1 MEYVPSQSYNLSR
14 IVAGTK
20 SELQVSKI
28 STPAVDR
35 QTEEL
40 EKYRDEFIKIISET
54 SLRPF
59 NAKPIQDYCRTVQWH
74 NDLVFDCSNLMG
86 GEGNLRSQLLH
97 CVRHAMLAGA
107 ALVLP
112 KIPIRAQIQSK
123 SGPVIVHKYEEMD
136 DMEYLFDKDLFY
148 ARLGEACPQLK
159 IYNSRRAIP
168 GPGQV
173 VNAEWGWKQVWN
185 ATLPGAI
192 RRWERYYKR
201 WRVPPPNITMVD
213 LAVHLNIGD
222 ICTHGP
228 DFANSFGQ
236 ILASHPEAYRVA
248 AAVLFELSYQYK
260 LAFDPSSMFMK
271 DAYLGIHL
279 RTAADA
285 VKFHFLDFE
294 TQAQRY
300 QELAKAA
307 DLPVIYVASGNQS
320 SIRMFAALVAPTP
333 VVTKYTLL
341 RDTYELDTLRAM
353 TWDQQGLVD
362 TIVLMKS
369 SMFLGMNSSSMSWNV
384 AKTRQA
390 MLPQGVCSG
399 QKETPRR
406 FENGNSLVDELS
418 VIIGEGQ
425 RYDLDIG
432 VWPS

>member
-1 MEYVPSQSYNLSR
+1 MEYVPSQNC
-14 IVAGTK
+14 IPPKNKAGTE
-20 SELQVSKI
+20 SGLQASKTI
-28 STPAVDR
+28 TPVVDHEM
-35 QTEEL
+35 EEL
-40 EKYRDEFIKIISET
+40 EKYRNEFIKIASET

-59 NAKPIQDYCRTVQWH
+59 NARPIRKYCQSVRWH
-74 NDLVFDCSNLMG
+74 NDLVFNCSNLMG

-107 ALVLP
+107 ALILP
-112 KIPIRAQIQSK
+112 KIPVRAQIQSK
-123 SGPVIVHKYEEMD
+123 SGPVIVHKYEELI

-148 ARLGEACPQLK
+148 ARLGESCPQLK

-168 GPGQV
+168 GPRHV
-173 VNAEWGWKQVWN
+173 VDAEWGWKQVWN
-185 ATLPGAI
+185 TTLPEAM
-192 RRWERYYKR
+192 RRWQRYYKR

-213 LAVHLNIGD
+213 LAVHLNFGD
-222 ICTHGP
+222 ICTHGAG
-228 DFANSFGQ
+228 FANTFGQ
-236 ILASHPEAYRVA
+236 LLASHPEAYRIA

-260 LAFDPSSMFMK
+260 LALDPSSLFMK

-285 VKFHFLDFE
+285 IKFHFLDFE

-320 SIRMFAALVAPTP
+320 SVPMFGALVAPTP

-341 RDTYELDTLRAM
+341 RDTDELDTLRAM

-362 TIVLMKS
+362 TIVLIKS

-399 QKETPRR
+399 RTETPRI

-425 RYDLDIG
+425 RYELDIG